1 MSSESLLSVSVLV
14 RESIPFSI
22 CARPGKCIAEVER
35 HTYFQ
40 FPVTYHTNQI
50 TQVMLLIC

>member
-1 MSSESLLSVSVLV
+1 
-14 RESIPFSI
+14 
-22 CARPGKCIAEVER
+22 VER

-50 TQVMLLIC
+50 TQVVLLIR

>member
-1 MSSESLLSVSVLV
+1 MSVSALV

-22 CARPGKCIAEVER
+22 CARLGRFIAEVER

-40 FPVTYHTNQI
+40 FPVTI
-50 TQVMLLIC
+50 LVFIL